1 MSVDGKEISGEARD
15 VLAYWRAVELF
26 SPQPVPGRAKDRVC
40 ELDGGPLPWEPG
52 HPLAEEWLRS
62 TNVWQHYV
70 YVGVYSLDEAY
81 AALRAALSDHEQD
94 EDGDPQRAGES
105 ALAAFAVG
113 YDGRAILGSQTL
125 SSCAWALGR
134 AFTRSPEARGWLT
147 GFERA
152 TGEFAHRFEALVSAD
167 EDDVQARELGEEGH
181 RVGGVVHLDL
191 LDEIKALLVE
201 LLGVEDVSAAATI
214 TGAHKV
220 RVQSRPVGHANCYR
234 PRSRDFLNSFV
245 AGDLD
250 RVASALAREECGPA
264 LQRYLSGGGWP
275 TENESR
281 FDTDL
286 DLHRVRSSLSPSSVP
301 LGRWPRAV
309 AQTADTGQQLAI
321 NTSVNIDNDP
331 QRMGRLLSVNGPP
344 GTGKTT
350 MLRDLI
356 AALVVERAQ
365 QLAELDTPEDAF
377 APTPIEFHAGG
388 RKQRVY
394 PLKRSLTGYEIV
406 LACATNAA
414 AENVSREIPLAQA
427 IAPEWHDRIDY
438 FTDVAT
444 TMLRGQS
451 ENGQAESAQAWG
463 LLAAPLGSIAR
474 CQAFATAFWFG
485 GAARTEG
492 NGDGAGA
499 LAAATGLLD
508 ILKSHSA
515 KPSTWKEAVTE
526 FEEALARTRTAQ
538 QDRQAYAQVWQEL
551 EDAQQQAE
559 RCASQLEQARSE
571 YSSAETRLA
580 KTAAELAP
588 REEQHRRAVQA
599 HQHHRAR
606 RPHLHWLLPGL
617 RPAARA
623 WRERE
628 QAFSEALA
636 LADSALGETRK
647 RHAEMESALARHAE
661 EVRRHEQ
668 GQREAHERIERL
680 HAKTAVD
687 AATWER
693 EHPDAVYPSAEWVE
707 DSGRTRRELRA
718 PWLDTAWDTARTEA
732 FLAALELHRAFVL
745 GAAKKLKRS
754 LSVAID
760 AIQNSSR
767 GEIPNRVA
775 LAAWESLFLVIP
787 VISTTFASY
796 PRLFRHL
803 ERESLGW
810 LVIDEAGQSS
820 PQNAAGPIWRS
831 RNVLI
836 VGDPMQLEPIVTLPL
851 RTQRDLQQAHRVP
864 DDLLP
869 YRSSVQSVAD
879 RVCPIGAYRGS
890 DGELWVGSPLSVHR
904 RCEQPMFEIVNRIA
918 YDEKMIEHT
927 PERAEGQLPP
937 SRWLH
942 VTATGQAEGH
952 WIPTEG
958 AVLELLLSELVNCGE
973 PFPDTFLIS
982 PFRDIANRLA
992 KYSNEYPLTTGTVHT
1007 AQGREADVVVLV
1019 LGGSPNRT
1027 GDKRWASQRPN
1038 LLNVAVSRAKR
1049 RLYVIGNHDVWS
1061 NYRYFNTLAARLP
1074 VEGKVNTERSRSS

>member
-1 MSVDGKEISGEARD
+1 MSVDGKERSGDARD

-26 SPQPVPGRAKDRVC
+26 SPQPVPGRGEDRVC

-52 HPLAEEWLRS
+52 HPLAQEWIRS

-81 AALRAALSDHEQD
+81 TALRVALSDHGQD
-94 EDGDPQRAGES
+94 EDGDPPRAGES

-134 AFTRSPEARGWLT
+134 AFTRSPEARGWLK

-167 EDDVQARELGEEGH
+167 EDDAQARELSEEGH
-181 RVGGVVHLDL
+181 PVGCAVHLDL
-191 LDEIKALLVE
+191 LEEIKTLLVE
-201 LLGVEDVSAAATI
+201 LLGVAGISAAATI
-214 TGAHKV
+214 TEAHKV
-220 RVQSRPVGHANCYR
+220 RVQSRPVGHANRYR

-250 RVASALAREECGPA
+250 RVAGALTREECGPA
-264 LQRYLSGGGWP
+264 LQRYLSGGERP
-275 TENESR
+275 TDGPR

-286 DLHRVRSSLSPSSVP
+286 DLHRVRLSLSPSAVP

-309 AQTADTGQQLAI
+309 AQTADTGQQIAI
-321 NTSVNIDNDP
+321 NTSANIDSDP
-331 QRMGRLLSVNGPP
+331 QRVGRLLSVNGPP

-365 QLAELDTPEDAF
+365 RLAELDTPEDAF

-427 IAPEWHDRIDY
+427 IAPEWQDRIDY
-438 FTDVAT
+438 FTDIAT
-444 TMLRGQS
+444 TMLRSQS
-451 ENGQAESAQAWG
+451 ENGTAESAQAWG

-485 GAARTEG
+485 GATRGEE
-492 NGDGAGA
+492 NGDGAGR
-499 LAAATGLLD
+499 LAAAPGLLD
-508 ILKSHSA
+508 VLKGHRA
-515 KPSTWKEAVTE
+515 KPSTWKEAVAK
-526 FEEALARTRTAQ
+526 FEAALARTRTDQ
-538 QDRQAYAQVWQEL
+538 QDRQAYAQAWHEL
-551 EDAQQQAE
+551 DDAQRQAE

-571 YSSAETRLA
+571 HASAETQLA
-580 KTAAELAP
+580 HAATELAP
-588 REEQHRRAVQA
+588 REEQHRHAVQA
-599 HQHHRAR
+599 RQHHRAR
-606 RPHLHWLLPGL
+606 RPRLHWLLPGL
-617 RPAARA
+617 RPVTHA

-628 QAFSEALA
+628 QDLSEALA
-636 LADSALGETRK
+636 LADSALADTRYH
-647 RHAEMESALARHAE
+647 HAETENALARHVE

-668 GQREAHERIERL
+668 GQHEASERIERL
-680 HAKTAVD
+680 RTQTAAD
-687 AATWER
+687 AASWVR
-693 EHPDAVYPSAEWVE
+693 EHPDAVYPGADWVE

-718 PWLDTAWDTARTEA
+718 PWLDAAWDTARTEA

-745 GAAKKLKRS
+745 GAATKLKRS

-760 AIQNSSR
+760 AIQDSTR
-767 GEIPNRVA
+767 GEIPTRAA
-775 LAAWESLFLVIP
+775 LAAWQSLFLVVP

-810 LVIDEAGQSS
+810 LLIDEAGQSS
-820 PQNAAGPIWRS
+820 PQNAAGPIWRA
-831 RNVLI
+831 RNVLV
-836 VGDPMQLEPIVTLPL
+836 VGDPMQLEPIVTLPVQ
-851 RTQRDLQQAHRVP
+851 TQRDLQQAHSVP

-890 DGELWVGSPLSVHR
+890 DGGLWVGSPLSVHR
-904 RCEQPMFEIVNRIA
+904 RCGRPMFEIVNRIA

-927 PERAEGQLPP
+927 PARAEGQLPP

-952 WIPTEG
+952 WIPMEG
-958 AVLELLLSELVNCGE
+958 AILDLVLSEMVNCGE

-992 KYSNEYPLTTGTVHT
+992 KYRNDYPLTTGTVHT

-1038 LLNVAVSRAKR
+1038 LLNVAVSRTKR

-1061 NYRYFNTLAARLP
+1061 NYRYFDTLAAGLP
-1074 VEGKVNTERSRSS
+1074 VEHGSRVRT